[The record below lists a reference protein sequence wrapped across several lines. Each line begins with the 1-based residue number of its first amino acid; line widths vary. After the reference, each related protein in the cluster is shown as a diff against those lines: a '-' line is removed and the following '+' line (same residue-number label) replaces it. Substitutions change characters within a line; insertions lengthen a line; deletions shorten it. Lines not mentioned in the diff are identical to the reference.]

1 MAETGSTLY
10 VPWIDW
16 CFKGKAT
23 GLTGASKSELGG
35 LAAVNAATGAVD
47 WTHLLTSFDT
57 GGATV
62 ANDVVFTS
70 TYKGTIYALST
81 TNGAI
86 LWSTTT
92 PAGINSF
99 PAVTQNMLI
108 IGAGAQTS
116 AKNKPHGEIIA
127 YSLGGQ

>member
-1 MAETGSTLY
+1 

-23 GLTGASKSELGG
+23 ELTGASKSEVGG
-35 LAAVNAATGAVD
+35 LAAVNALDGAIE
-47 WTHLLTSFDT
+47 WTHLFTSFDS
-57 GGATV
+57 GGATI
-62 ANDVVFTS
+62 ANNVVFTS
-70 TYKGTIYALST
+70 DFFGTIYALST
-81 TNGAI
+81 TNGAV
-86 LWSTTT
+86 LWSTKA

-108 IGAGAQTS
+108 IGAGAQTG
-116 AKNKPHGEIIA
+116 KTKPHGEIIA